1 MNKFAKR
8 IAAALLSQAMLLS
21 AAAFAEAPAAEAPT
35 AETAAVELS
44 DDTPV
49 MTVNGRVYT
58 VYDFKA
64 AAYYLYS
71 NQYTQSPT
79 DYPLTYSF
87 LVQDEMYRYGIAKLG
102 MDQFTEEEEAAFAVE
117 AQTEWDAAIRSYVD
131 YYKTGSET
139 EEELAVLEESAVAY
153 WTSMGY
159 SLEDFAEELKMGEAD
174 KRLRDHI
181 ISTYGLGVSRE
192 DIETQFAALVE
203 EDRSI
208 FEENPAMY
216 EIYQN
221 YYQYESFYIPNGYRG
236 VLQILLAVDET
247 LLNDYTNKLTAY
259 ESQQAA
265 AAEPTAAEPA
275 AEETAATETTAE
287 EPAVTEPAATEPT
300 TEETAAEESAATE
313 PTAEET
319 EAAETDAAEPVVTLE
334 EVEAAREAALASVQG
349 TIDEIYT
356 RLENGESF
364 ISLIPEYNIDPGMQ
378 SEEYLASGYL
388 VHKDSVIY
396 DPAFINA
403 AFDENMTA
411 VGGVSAP
418 ALGQYGVYI
427 VYYLRDAGGPVELT
441 DSLYS
446 SLENDIISTRLNQKF
461 SELITEWQAE
471 SEITYEAETFTAL
484 TGLQVV
490 DGQVIFPESNAQ

>member
-8 IAAALLSQAMLLS
+8 TAAALLSQALLLS
-21 AAAFAEAPAAEAPT
+21 AAAFAEAPAAEAPA
-35 AETAAVELS
+35 AETAAVELA
-44 DDTPV
+44 DDAPV
-49 MTVNGRVYT
+49 MTVNGRVFT
-58 VYDFKA
+58 VYDFKS

-79 DYPLTYSF
+79 DYSLTYSF

-102 MDQFTEEEEAAFAVE
+102 MDQFTEEEEAAFAAN
-117 AQTEWDAAIRSYVD
+117 AQSEWDAAIQSYVD

-139 EEELAVLEESAVAY
+139 EEERAALEESAVAY

-192 DIETQFAALVE
+192 DIESQFAALVE

-208 FEENPAMY
+208 FEENPTMY

-247 LLNDYTNKLTAY
+247 LLNDYNNKLAAY

-265 AAEPTAAEPA
+265 AADSAAAEPEA
-275 AEETAATETTAE
+275 A
-287 EPAVTEPAATEPT
+287 
-300 TEETAAEESAATE
+300 
-313 PTAEET
+313 ET
-319 EAAETDAAEPVVTLE
+319 EAAEAAAAEPAVTLE

-378 SEEYLASGYL
+378 SEEYLASGYM

-396 DPAFINA
+396 DPAFIGA
-403 AFDENMTA
+403 AFDENMTS

-418 ALGQYGVYI
+418 ALGKFGVYI

-441 DSLYS
+441 DSLYA
-446 SLENDIISTRLNQKF
+446 SLESDLINTRLNQKF
-461 SELITEWQAE
+461 SELVVEWQAE

-490 DGQVIFPESNAQ
+490 DGQVVFSDSDEQ